1 VRLRTL
7 TALLLVLA
15 ACTAVGCGA
24 DEETKPSIPATSAD
38 ALLTQLGSVE
48 DRFNFGDGACNDIPE
63 NQRTVNDQIAALPSS
78 VDPDVR
84 NALQDSFDHLF
95 DLTDEQCD
103 EKKGQETDTDTETT
117 ETTETT
123 DTETTD
129 TTETQPTDTT
139 ETTDTTPPDTDTD
152 GGLPPGQGGEPPGQ
166 GGDNPGGG
174 AQGPGS

>member
-7 TALLLVLA
+7 TALLLLLA

-24 DEETKPSIPATSAD
+24 DEETKPSIPPTSAN

-95 DLTDEQCD
+95 DLTSEQCD
-103 EKKGQETDTDTETT
+103 KTKGQETDTNTETDTDTETT
-117 ETTETT
+117 DSTNTETTDTNT

-129 TTETQPTDTT
+129 TTNT
-139 ETTDTTPPDTDTD
+139 ETTDTNTTPPDTGPTV
-152 GGLPPGQGGEPPGQ
+152 PPDSG
-166 GGDNPGGG
+166 GGG
-174 AQGPGS
+174 AQGPGL